1 MYKCK
6 FLDWKPGDLPKS
18 KVYKPLQPKKY
29 YGKEELTSRQMRQ
42 YDVMCGLGD
51 DTISTP
57 LPNYNHRDTGKKVN
71 SIMDYEYERI
81 GTPLFYN
88 KNHNYRGK

>member
-6 FLDWKPGDLPKS
+6 FLDWKSGDLPKS
-18 KVYKPLQPKKY
+18 EVYKPLQPKKY
-29 YGKEELTSRQMRQ
+29 YGKEALTSRQMRQ

-57 LPNYNHRDTGKKVN
+57 FPTWEHRDTGKTVN
-71 SIMDYEYERI
+71 SSMDKEHERI

-88 KNHNYRGK
+88 KNHNYKGK